1 MLKMSDSTNKNA
13 APDRDAFSELS
24 PIQKQKALFVARRA
38 SLKKALAL
46 ERAAAKKDS
55 EDFAKAEKE
64 YKEANPNSQVKL
76 KADFDQKVAAY
87 LPVCTKHAVTIQE
100 LKFELSCSAIS
111 YHPEFQKDNVLLS
124 VEHLKQFF
132 TMGGDY
138 KTKAVHDIS
147 FQIHQGEC
155 FGLVGESGCGKTTTG
170 RCILRLY
177 DITSGSIYYKGYRIN
192 SGSRWNEKEIKW
204 SRIHSKEKIALLRNK
219 ESEEISSIPL
229 QSTEWVNKIADL
241 DRRESEELKEKND
254 PTNDDNDVIVA
265 GIKANYQK
273 EREEYTMLL
282 NAAKGSESEQYN
294 QIRQFYEDKIAEL
307 KAGEKLHVEEQKAII
322 RQIRYDNKHIGN
334 IRLVD
339 MKESQPARYEDGH
352 LIQPK
357 IASHTVMNEIQM
369 IFQDPVDSLDPRMTV
384 EDIIQEGLHIQHH
397 YNKAENHQKCISMLQ
412 KVGLIPDYASRYPHE
427 FSGGQRQRIGI
438 ARALI
443 MNPKLLICD
452 EPISALDV
460 SIRAQILNLLNDVK
474 NSMGLTLMFIAHD
487 LSVVKYFCDRIAV
500 MYFGNMVELATSEEL
515 FRHPLHPYTKALLS
529 AIPKPDP
536 LSEKNRIRKIYNP
549 SKVHDYSKEKPTF
562 REIVPG
568 HFVLCNEPEFQA
580 YLSEIKKLDEES
592 AKVGGVKK

>member
-1 MLKMSDSTNKNA
+1 MSDSTPKNT
-13 APDRDAFSELS
+13 APEKDVFSGLS
-24 PIQKQKALFVARRA
+24 PLQKQKALFLARRV
-38 SLKKALAL
+38 SLKKALSL
-46 ERAAAKKDS
+46 EKEAAEKDAA
-55 EDFAKAEKE
+55 DFAKAEKAF
-64 YKEANPNSQVKL
+64 KEADPSKQASMKS
-76 KADFDQKVAAY
+76 DFDAKVAAY
-87 LPVCTKHAVTIQE
+87 LPLCTKHAARIQE
-100 LKFELSCSAIS
+100 LKFQLACSNIS
-111 YHPEFQKDNVLLS
+111 YHPEFQEDNVLLS

-132 TMGGDY
+132 SMGGDY
-138 KTKAVHDIS
+138 KTKAVHDVS
-147 FQIHQGEC
+147 FQIRNGEC

-192 SGSRWNEKEIKW
+192 GGTRWNEKEIKW
-204 SRIHSKEKIALLRNK
+204 SRIHAKEKIAALRSK

-229 QSTEWVNKIADL
+229 KSTEWANKIADL
-241 DRRESEELKEKND
+241 DRQENEEIKEKND
-254 PTNDDNDVIVA
+254 PSNDDNDTLIA
-265 GIKANYQK
+265 GIKEGYQK
-273 EREEYTMLL
+273 QREEYTMLL
-282 NAAKGSESEQYN
+282 NAAKCSESEQYN
-294 QIRQFYEDKIAEL
+294 QVRRFYEGKIEEL
-307 KAGEKLHVEEQKAII
+307 KASEKLHVEEQKALI
-322 RQIRYDNKHIGN
+322 RQIHYDNKHVGN

-339 MKESQPARYEDGH
+339 PKESQPAQYVDGH

-357 IASHTVMNEIQM
+357 IASHTIMNEVQM

-397 YNKAENHQKCISMLQ
+397 YNKADNHQKCINMLQ
-412 KVGLIPDYASRYPHE
+412 KVGLIPEYASRYPHE

-438 ARALI
+438 ARALV

-460 SIRAQILNLLNDVK
+460 SIRAQILNLLNDVRS
-474 NSMGLTLMFIAHD
+474 SMGLTLMFIAHD

-500 MYFGNMVELATSEEL
+500 MYFGNMVELASSEEL

-562 REIVPG
+562 REVLPG
-568 HFVLCNEPEFQA
+568 HFVLCNEPEYQA
-580 YLSEIKKLDEES
+580 YLAEIKTLDETS
-592 AKVGGVKK
+592 AKNGSDKK